1 LEATKEAAI
10 KVVLAD
16 DHRIMRE
23 GLVRL
28 LHMSSDV
35 WVVGQA
41 EDGFSLLAQLR
52 KTPCHIVLMDLS
64 MPGLSGVELLRR
76 VKQEWPDVRVVVL
89 TMHDEDAYAVRAFRS
104 GADGYLTK
112 HAASDALV
120 DALRRVRSRGI
131 YVSPKI
137 AERLAMGLRGDVDE
151 NPHDKLS
158 NREFE
163 VFRQIVEGRRMTEV
177 AERMSLSIK
186 TVSTHKARILEKLA
200 VSGTADLVRY
210 ALSRQIFAD
219 EAVDPLQ
226 ANTIEGRLES
236 DWA

>member
-1 LEATKEAAI
+1 MEAAHETAI

-16 DHRIMRE
+16 DHRILRE

-28 LHMSSDV
+28 LHQASDLR
-35 WVVGQA
+35 VVGQA
-41 EDGFSLLAQLR
+41 EDGFGLLAVLR
-52 KTPCHIVLMDLS
+52 KTSCHIVVLDLS

-76 VKQEWPDVRVVVL
+76 IKHEWPDLRVVIL
-89 TMHDEDAYAVRAFRS
+89 TMHDEDAYAVRSFRA

-112 HAASDALV
+112 HAAGDSLV

-163 VFRQIVEGRRMTEV
+163 VFRLIVEGRRMTEV

-186 TVSTHKARILEKLA
+186 TVSTHKTRIQEKL
-200 VSGTADLVRY
+200 SLTGTAEMVRY
-210 ALSRQIFAD
+210 ALSRQIFPTGTL
-219 EAVDPLQ
+219 EPTQ
-226 ANTIEGRLES
+226 ATGSPTRVES
-236 DWA
+236 DWV

>member
-1 LEATKEAAI
+1 
-10 KVVLAD
+10 
-16 DHRIMRE
+16 
-23 GLVRL
+23 
-28 LHMSSDV
+28 LHMAPDIS
-35 WVVGQA
+35 VVGQA
-41 EDGFSLLAQLR
+41 EDGFSLLSKLK
-52 KTPCHIVLMDLS
+52 KTPCDIVLMDLS
-64 MPGLSGVELLRR
+64 MPGLSGVELVKR
-76 VKQEWPDVRVVVL
+76 VKQEWPNVRVVVL

-137 AERLAMGLRGDVDE
+137 AERLALGLRGDIDE

-163 VFRQIVEGRRMTEV
+163 VFRHIVEGRRMTEV

-186 TVSTHKARILEKLA
+186 TVSTHKTRILEKLSL
-200 VSGTADLVRY
+200 SGTAELVRY
-210 ALSRQIFAD
+210 ALTRQVFAD
-219 EAVDPLQ
+219 ESTFALE
-226 ANTIEGRLES
+226 ANSSDARLES
-236 DWA
+236 DWI